1 MYASDV
7 MTTRFMTLKP
17 EHTIAE
23 AVNRF
28 QAASREQGKNVFGLM
43 VTDDADRLVGMLS
56 MYDILLFVQPRHANI
71 WHELEDGEQATLF
84 RDLLG
89 RVKSIRVGELM
100 TTDVVTITP
109 QSHLLAIVDIMIK
122 RHIRRLPV
130 VRDQEV
136 IGIVY
141 ISDLFY
147 HLLQQYL
154 GVPGG
159 GRSCQ

>member
-1 MYASDV
+1 MLASDV
-7 MTTRFMTLKP
+7 MTTRFVSLKP
-17 EHTIAE
+17 ENTIAE
-23 AVNRF
+23 AVNHF

-71 WHELEDGEQATLF
+71 WQELEDEEQARIF
-84 RDLLG
+84 GELLG
-89 RVKSIRVGELM
+89 RVKSICVGDLM

-109 QSHLLAIVDIMIK
+109 QTHLMAIVDIMIK

-130 VRDQEV
+130 VQDREV
-136 IGIVY
+136 VGIVY

-154 GVPGG
+154 VA
-159 GRSCQ
+159 